1 VSVSSILN
9 IAKSAL
15 AATQVSLQV
24 TSHNV
29 ANVNTE
35 GYSRQEAVLEQV
47 TTASCYGIM
56 GNGVAVKTIRACY
69 DQFLENS
76 IGERNTGLEEQ
87 KVYKNYLDQIQT
99 IFNEDNSQLSQNI
112 TDFFDAWQDLSTD
125 PTSTATKQSVVSA
138 GEDLSAVINS
148 MYQDLATLQ
157 LDINTQVRSEI
168 DEINAITDKIAQLNE
183 SILRAEVG
191 TVQAN
196 DYVDQRN
203 QLLKQLSGKFN
214 ITTLFDENNQVTVLS
229 SSGRSLVDGKIA
241 YDLVQVQDETTG
253 RINVGWKDSSGFVS
267 DITSQ
272 IESGTLGGLLQVR
285 DGTIT
290 SYMNDLDSL
299 AESIITTV
307 NYFHQQGSDNAG
319 ISFFQGT
326 AGSYAQSMA
335 LSGDLRD
342 VWGNLDL
349 TKVQTTAVTTDT
361 TGNSIALRI
370 ASPTNASLLGGNSVT
385 SKAYADYTTTALGIA
400 GTLMINGVGV
410 TIADTDTLDAIRAKI
425 QAVAGSTGVS
435 AAVADTRDGFRLVLT
450 ASTANGKITV
460 MDGGLDTS
468 ADIADTLGLG
478 GVSYTSY
485 TSGVISRVGEETATA
500 SDLVDYNE
508 SAVSC
513 LEQQRADMA
522 GVSIDDEMANL
533 IKFQSAYQAASRL
546 YTVANELLKTLMGVI

>member
-1 VSVSSILN
+1 MSVSSILN

-29 ANVNTE
+29 ANVNTQ
-35 GYSRQEAVLEQV
+35 GYSRQEAVLQPV
-47 TTASCYGIM
+47 TTASAYGIM

-76 IGERNTGLEEQ
+76 IGERRTGLEEQ
-87 KVYKNYLDQIQT
+87 KVYKNYLDQIET
-99 IFNEDNSQLSQNI
+99 VFNEDNSQLSQNI
-112 TDFFDAWQDLSTD
+112 TDFFDAWQDLSTE
-125 PTSTATKQSVVSA
+125 PTSTATKQAVVSA

-148 MYQDLATLQ
+148 MYADLATLQ

-183 SILRAEVG
+183 SILRAELG
-191 TVQAN
+191 SVQAN

-203 QLLKQLSGKFN
+203 QLLKDLSGKFN

-241 YDLVQVQDETTG
+241 YDLVQLQDEVTG
-253 RINVGWKDSSGFVS
+253 RTNVGWKDSSGFVS
-267 DITSQ
+267 DITAQ
-272 IESGTLGGLLQVR
+272 IESGTLGGLIQVR

-307 NYFHQQGSDNAG
+307 NYFHRQGSDNAG
-319 ISFFQGT
+319 ISFLKGV
-326 AGSYAQSMA
+326 AGSYAQTIA
-335 LSGDLRD
+335 LSDDLRD
-342 VWGNLDL
+342 AWGNLDL
-349 TKVQTTAVTTDT
+349 GKVQSTAVAADT

-370 ASPTNASLLGGNSVT
+370 ASLTNASLLGGNTVT
-385 SKAYADYTTTALGIA
+385 SKAFADTTTVLGVA
-400 GTLMINGVGV
+400 GTLLINGTGI
-410 TIADTDTLDAIRAKI
+410 TIAGTDTLDDVRAKI
-425 QAVAGSTGVS
+425 QAVAGTTGVS
-435 AAVADTRDGFRLVLT
+435 AAVADTPGGYRLVLS
-450 ASTANGKITV
+450 ASSAEGKITV
-460 MDGGLDTS
+460 MDGGLDVS
-468 ADIADTLGLG
+468 ADIANTLGLG
-478 GVSYTSY
+478 GASYTSY
-485 TSGVISRVGEETATA
+485 TSSVISRVGQEAATA

-513 LEQQRADMA
+513 LEQQRADIS